1 MVSTLSHGSSKSST
15 QIKRKWKQSS
25 KSASIPNNPAVLG
38 LSSVSLLRL
47 HLKKGTIMMQWS
59 GSTKT
64 FAQCDLFI
72 YLPIDSV
79 TAPEAPGYGEQLS
92 ILRGKTNKDLQWLSH
107 YGERLFS
114 KFSFF
119 PNLKKKKIT
128 FSTRKQRQ
136 ADIRV
141 WGQLVYR
148 MRRCFKKGLGDEGEH
163 YLPGHLFQATTKLYY
178 FLLFLTI
185 QKSLGLD
192 SRHANRRYL
201 HTGWC
206 AGWLYINLTQA
217 RVL

>member
-15 QIKRKWKQSS
+15 QIKRKWKQLS

-119 PNLKKKKIT
+119 PNLKKKNH
-128 FSTRKQRQ
+128 FLHQEAEAGWYPSLRP
-136 ADIRV
+136 A
-141 WGQLVYR
+141 
-148 MRRCFKKGLGDEGEH
+148 GLQNET
-163 YLPGHLFQATTKLYY
+163 LFQKGVRGWGRTLSPRTSLSSYHKAI
-178 FLLFLTI
+178 LLSFIPNNTEILRTR
-185 QKSLGLD
+185 L
-192 SRHANRRYL
+192 
-201 HTGWC
+201 
-206 AGWLYINLTQA
+206 
-217 RVL
+217 